1 MDVPEEIKKY
11 IASQPDQKRSEMQAL
26 HRIILQV
33 MPACKVTGRPRYIR
47 NGQRRSASAPFK
59 ADLVDALELMIIPIT
74 LGQGKRLFQHG
85 TIPAAFKVTE
95 SRISP
100 NGIVSA
106 TYERDGDVRTGA
118 PQIEQDD

>member
-1 MDVPEEIKKY
+1 MGSADLL
-11 IASQPDQKRSEMQAL
+11 QPPS
-26 HRIILQV
+26 
-33 MPACKVTGRPRYIR
+33 
-47 NGQRRSASAPFK
+47 K

-74 LGQGKRLFQHG
+74 LGQGKCLFQHG